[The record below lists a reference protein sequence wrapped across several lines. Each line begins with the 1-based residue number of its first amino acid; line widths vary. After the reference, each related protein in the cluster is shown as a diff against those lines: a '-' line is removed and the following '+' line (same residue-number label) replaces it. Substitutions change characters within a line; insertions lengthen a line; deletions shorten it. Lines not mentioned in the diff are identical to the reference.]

1 MPRMM
6 ATMSDGWSTRP
17 CVAPSAAASA
27 LQDRQRFVDEIAVV
41 FRRLSGG
48 CHLIDDLREHLCN
61 AIRCLLG
68 RNSELLRDLSELTLT
83 ENLLQNTR
91 IDRQV
96 RAGADPRLRLLA
108 VTGLLKLGENAL
120 KTAVLLQQLQR
131 HQQQRILCLR
141 ARAAQRAARR
151 VAELAAHG
159 TARAAAQYAA
169 EDCVENSHDPSCMC
183 EGRSLRRG
191 GGNARRK
198 F

>member
-1 MPRMM
+1 M
-6 ATMSDGWSTRP
+6 
-17 CVAPSAAASA
+17 
-27 LQDRQRFVDEIAVV
+27 V
-41 FRRLSGG
+41 FRYFSGG
-48 CHLIDDLREHLCN
+48 CYLIDDLGQHLRDAVRRLFARN
-61 AIRCLLG
+61 PKLLC
-68 RNSELLRDLSELTLT
+68 DLSELALT

-141 ARAAQRAARR
+141 ARAAQRATRR